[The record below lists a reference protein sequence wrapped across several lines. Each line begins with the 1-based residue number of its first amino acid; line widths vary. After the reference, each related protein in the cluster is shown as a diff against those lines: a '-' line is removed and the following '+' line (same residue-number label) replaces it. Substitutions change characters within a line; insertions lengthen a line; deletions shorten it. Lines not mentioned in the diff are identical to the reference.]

1 MVSEAGLQKFKEIY
15 KLEIGIELSQK
26 ELTEKA
32 NRLLNLYKVVYSSPQ
47 KIRIRQ
53 NNEKKIQPK
62 KNSK

>member
-1 MVSEAGLQKFKEIY
+1 MVSEAGLQKFKAIY
-15 KLEIGIELSQK
+15 KLEFGIELSQK
-26 ELTEKA
+26 ELIEKA
-32 NRLLNLYKVVYSSPQ
+32 NRLLNLYKVVYSSSQ